1 MRTVRRTRSVISSD
15 ESDGGGRHRRRGH
28 QLEISRGY
36 LIFHL
41 CLLAVPLPGMASG
54 QPFLTLLPVPPLDL
68 TTNGDET
75 TEQVGARDDSSPSI
89 ESYSTA
95 QDSTDAQSR
104 MPIRSPTPSPSL
116 RKSISVDSFA
126 QYNQKSPVLSGP
138 RPNRGH
144 TGSALE
150 PPRNIVYGVSSSLQK
165 EREEQIQ
172 ATRNQGVND
181 NSTKDGKGSSL
192 HDSDVE
198 RSDTLGSPVERYRHT
213 SPKPQDHAKPVL
225 RGGELPLPSRTPTLS
240 TTSSLSSVVSDLTT
254 NSSTLDDALRSLS
267 STSLQLPRQGSMPV
281 AAPGRARSGSL
292 GVYSPRSL
300 KRPTTSSYIVSN

>member
-1 MRTVRRTRSVISSD
+1 MSLLTVAAGT
-15 ESDGGGRHRRRGH
+15 ETGRAH
-28 QLEISRGY
+28 QLEVSRGY
-36 LIFHL
+36 LVFHL
-41 CLLAVPLPGMASG
+41 RPLAVPLPGMASG
-54 QPFLTLLPVPPLDL
+54 HPLLTLPTVPPLDL
-68 TTNGDET
+68 TMNGGET
-75 TEQVGARDDSSPSI
+75 AEQVEPRDDSTGSASEI

-95 QDSTDAQSR
+95 QDNTDPQSR
-104 MPIRSPTPSPSL
+104 MPVQSLTPAPSL
-116 RKSISVDSFA
+116 RKSVSVDSFA
-126 QYNQKSPVLSGP
+126 QYNQKSPAISGP
-138 RPNRGH
+138 RQNRGH

-172 ATRNQGVND
+172 ARNQGAND
-181 NSTKDGKGSSL
+181 DSTNGKGSAL

-213 SPKPQDHAKPVL
+213 SPKPQDHTKPVL

-267 STSLQLPRQGSMPV
+267 STSLQLPRRGTLPTV
-281 AAPGRARSGSL
+281 TAPGRARSGSL
-292 GVYSPRSL
+292 GVYSSRST

>member
-1 MRTVRRTRSVISSD
+1 
-15 ESDGGGRHRRRGH
+15 
-28 QLEISRGY
+28 
-36 LIFHL
+36 
-41 CLLAVPLPGMASG
+41 MASG
-54 QPFLTLLPVPPLDL
+54 HPFLTLPAVPPLDL
-68 TTNGDET
+68 ALNGSVTTVEVDP
-75 TEQVGARDDSSPSI
+75 RDDSNGGALI

-95 QDSTDAQSR
+95 LDKTDVQSR
-104 MPIRSPTPSPSL
+104 MAPGPSL
-116 RKSISVDSFA
+116 RKSVSVDSFA

-144 TGSALE
+144 TGSAIE

-172 ATRNQGVND
+172 ATRNQGADD
-181 NSTKDGKGSSL
+181 NSTKDGMDPAL

-240 TTSSLSSVVSDLTT
+240 TTSSLSSVLSDITT
-254 NSSTLDDALRSLS
+254 NSSTLEDTSRSLS
-267 STSLQLPRQGSMPV
+267 STSLQLPRRGTLPAV
-281 AAPGRARSGSL
+281 TAPGRARSGSL
-292 GVYSPRSL
+292 GVYSPRSV
-300 KRPTTSSYIVSN
+300 KRPTTSSYIVSS

>member
-1 MRTVRRTRSVISSD
+1 
-15 ESDGGGRHRRRGH
+15 
-28 QLEISRGY
+28 
-36 LIFHL
+36 
-41 CLLAVPLPGMASG
+41 MASG
-54 QPFLTLLPVPPLDL
+54 HPFLTLSAIPPLDL
-68 TTNGDET
+68 ALNGSATTVEV
-75 TEQVGARDDSSPSI
+75 EPSDDSNG

-95 QDSTDAQSR
+95 PDKTDVQSR
-104 MPIRSPTPSPSL
+104 MPPAPSL

-144 TGSALE
+144 TGSAIE

-181 NSTKDGKGSSL
+181 NSTKDVMDSAL

-240 TTSSLSSVVSDLTT
+240 TTSSLSSVLSDLTT
-254 NSSTLDDALRSLS
+254 NSSTLEDTARSLS
-267 STSLQLPRQGSMPV
+267 STSLQLPRRGTLPAV
-281 AAPGRARSGSL
+281 TAPGRSRSGSL
-292 GVYSPRSL
+292 GVYSPRSA
-300 KRPTTSSYIVSN
+300 KRPTTSSYIVSGRHLYLLLILTYFRSTICGMLIQL